1 VSQLAAPLHHSSVT
15 VRRPIAIDIAI
26 VTSSAAAL
34 AHAVAAPGHFIW
46 WPVAGVFFGVL
57 GAAQLMFAVLILRGF
72 DHRPLVM
79 AGIWAT
85 VGVILIYVA
94 SRTVGI
100 PMAPPVPFHGG
111 HWSIGRSAIPNG
123 AKHVGPL
130 DVFTLVAELVMV
142 VALVST
148 LPNRSRSRTVN
159 QLMWI
164 GLALWGAAVVGIV
177 R

>member
-1 VSQLAAPLHHSSVT
+1 MTAPLATTTSVQ
-15 VRRPIAIDIAI
+15 RRPVAVDLAI
-26 VTSSAAAL
+26 VGSSAAAL
-34 AHAVAAPGHFIW
+34 AHVVAAPGHYIW
-46 WPVAGVFFGVL
+46 WPIAGVFFAVL
-57 GAAQLMFAVLILRGF
+57 GVAQLLFAGLLLRGF
-72 DHRPLVM
+72 DHRFVLM
-79 AGIWAT
+79 AGIWGT

-111 HWSIGRSAIPNG
+111 RWVVGRSAIPNG

-130 DVFTLVAELVMV
+130 DVFTLVAELVLV

-148 LPNRSRSRTVN
+148 LPNRSRTRTVN

-164 GLALWGAAVVGIV
+164 GVALWGTALATVL

>member
-1 VSQLAAPLHHSSVT
+1 MTARLATTRSVQ
-15 VRRPIAIDIAI
+15 RRPVAVDLAI
-26 VTSSAAAL
+26 VASSAAAL
-34 AHAVAAPGHFIW
+34 AHVVAAPGHYIW
-46 WPVAGVFFGVL
+46 WPIAGVFFAVL
-57 GAAQLMFAVLILRGF
+57 GAAQLSFAVLLVRGF
-72 DHRPLVM
+72 DHRSLLM
-79 AGIWAT
+79 AGIWGT

-111 HWSIGRSAIPNG
+111 RWVVGRSAIPNG

-130 DVFTLVAELVMV
+130 DVFTLVAELVLV

-148 LPNRSRSRTVN
+148 LPNRSRTRTVN

-164 GLALWGAAVVGIV
+164 GVALWGTALATVL

>member
-1 VSQLAAPLHHSSVT
+1 MAA
-15 VRRPIAIDIAI
+15 RRPVAVDVAI

-34 AHAVAAPGHFIW
+34 AHGVAAPGHYIW
-46 WPVAGVFFGVL
+46 WPIAGVFFAVL
-57 GAAQLMFAVLILRGF
+57 GALQLMFAVLLLRGF
-72 DHRPLVM
+72 EHRSLVL
-79 AGIWAT
+79 AGIWGT

-111 HWSIGRSAIPNG
+111 RWVIGRSAIPNG

-130 DVFTLVAELVMV
+130 DVFTLVAELVFV

-148 LPNRSRSRTVN
+148 LPNRSKTRTVN
-159 QLMWI
+159 QLLWI
-164 GLALWGAAVVGIV
+164 GVALWGAALVSVV